1 MSNIEQIAADTTA
14 WINAGQALRIV
25 LAVVLGGIIGLER
38 ELGDKPAGLRT
49 IILICV
55 GACMFTIVSQIV
67 GGPDWDSTRIAAQIV
82 SGIGFLGAGAII
94 RDRQS
99 VIGMTT
105 AATIWAVAA
114 IGMACGFGLWML
126 AIHGTVVILVALLV
140 FEEIEK
146 RIGARLDIQNYHIA
160 AANSVE
166 TLHRVD
172 SLFENSKLRVR
183 KRFYHEDGDS
193 LVVHI
198 VAMGSKSEHEKLR
211 CEVVQ
216 SEVLTLRR
224 G

>member
-14 WINAGQALRIV
+14 WINAGHALRIV

-67 GGPDWDSTRIAAQIV
+67 GGPDWNSTRIAAQIV

-105 AATIWAVAA
+105 AATI
-114 IGMACGFGLWML
+114 
-126 AIHGTVVILVALLV
+126 
-140 FEEIEK
+140 
-146 RIGARLDIQNYHIA
+146 
-160 AANSVE
+160 
-166 TLHRVD
+166 
-172 SLFENSKLRVR
+172 
-183 KRFYHEDGDS
+183 
-193 LVVHI
+193 
-198 VAMGSKSEHEKLR
+198 
-211 CEVVQ
+211 
-216 SEVLTLRR
+216 
-224 G
+224 

>member
-1 MSNIEQIAADTTA
+1 MSNIEQIAADSTA
-14 WINAGQALRIV
+14 WINAGYAGRIV

-55 GACMFTIVSQIV
+55 GACIFTIVSQIV
-67 GGPDWDSTRIAAQIV
+67 GGPDWNSTRIAAQIV

-99 VIGMTT
+99 VLGMTT

-114 IGMACGFGLWML
+114 IGMSCGFGLWML
-126 AIHGTVVILVALLV
+126 SLQGAVVILVALLV

-166 TLHRVD
+166 TLD
-172 SLFENSKLRVR
+172 KIDTLFDNSKLRVR

-198 VAMGSKSEHEKLR
+198 VAIGSKPEHEKIR
-211 CEVVQ
+211 REVVR
-216 SEVLTLRR
+216 SDDLTLRR